1 MDNLKHMIDTY
12 SNLDYNCF
20 EVIDCLKLG
29 GVYDKLQMFKL
40 FRDGQNLYFDLD
52 VIITGDCNKFLKTE
66 LSVCKA
72 WWREAFHTPLNSS
85 IISWY
90 GDKSEIYNLFT
101 ADLKRSK
108 RIYYRGID
116 QYIYHNFDYCYF
128 SDGYCSTKTIKKY
141 DPKYAVYLFNQNHT
155 EMRWRSWCQKFLLS
169 QAVSE
174 QF

>member
-1 MDNLKHMIDTY
+1 M
-12 SNLDYNCF
+12 F
-20 EVIDCLKLG
+20 ETG

-52 VIITGDCNKFLKTE
+52 VVITGDCNKFLKRTIC
-66 LSVCKA
+66 CKSLV
-72 WWREAFHTPLNSS
+72 EKLFTPLNSS

-155 EMRWRSWCQKFLLS
+155 EMRWRGWCQKFLLNR
-169 QAVSE
+169 AVSE